1 MTQQAPL
8 STEAFPVSAAA
19 ESAGLYIY
27 IACPWTPVG
36 GGMFKVA
43 DYLIQSQ
50 AAQTPPHAA
59 QLRPL
64 DSRGAASPAFS
75 LWVLFTALAKIVRG
89 RLSGRLAG
97 VHVNLA
103 ARMSLF
109 RKGAI
114 VAVCRAVRVPVV
126 LHLHADMQSFYAS
139 LPAFLQR
146 MTRWVFS
153 VATTVVV
160 IGPVARHFVIHALR
174 VPAQRVAIIIN
185 GVPEAVEPRRKP
197 QPGGPQRVLFLGNL
211 SDRKG
216 VVVLL
221 QALSQPGFDRNRL
234 QVVIAGGG
242 DVAGYQAKA
251 RALGIDEFV
260 KFEGWCDQEKT
271 ARLLAASD
279 LLVLPSF
286 DEVLPLVILEAL
298 ANRVAVVCTPVGEI
312 PSLLADGVDA
322 RFVTPGDAHDLAAV
336 LQEVLHEPA
345 QLEALGHNGRALYE
359 QQFSLPRFFSSV
371 ARIHQRSFGVAAQH
385 RDCGAPAEEH
395 AL

>member
-8 STEAFPVSAAA
+8 STEAFPIPAATD
-19 ESAGLYIY
+19 SSGLYIY

-64 DSRGAASPAFS
+64 DTRGAASPAFS
-75 LWVLFTALAKIVRG
+75 LWVLLTALAKIVRG

-103 ARMSLF
+103 VRMSLF

-114 VAVCRAVRVPVV
+114 VAMCRAVGVPVV
-126 LHLHADMQSFYAS
+126 LHLHANMDHSYSAM
-139 LPAFLQR
+139 PAILQR
-146 MTRWVFS
+146 MTRWVFAM
-153 VATTVVV
+153 ATTVVV
-160 IGPVARHFVIHALR
+160 IGPVTRHFVIQALR
-174 VPAQRVAIIIN
+174 VPAQRVAIVIN
-185 GVPEAVEPRRKP
+185 GVPEAIESRRKS

-216 VVVLL
+216 VSILL
-221 QALSQPGFDRNRL
+221 QALTDPGFDRSRL

-242 DVAGYQAKA
+242 DVAGYRAKA
-251 RALGIDEFV
+251 RTLGIDEFV
-260 KFEGWCDQEKT
+260 KFEGWCDQHKT

-279 LLVLPSF
+279 VLVLPSLE
-286 DEVLPLVILEAL
+286 EVLPLVILEAL

-312 PSLLADGVDA
+312 PSLLTDGVDA
-322 RFVTPGDAHDLAAV
+322 RFVTPGDVDDLAAV
-336 LQEVLHEPA
+336 LQDVLKEPA
-345 QLEALGHNGRALYE
+345 ALEALGHNGRALYE
-359 QQFSLPRFFSSV
+359 QQFSLPQFFSSV
-371 ARIHQRSFGVAAQH
+371 ARIHQRAFGVAAQH
-385 RDCGAPAEEH
+385 RESSAPAEEH